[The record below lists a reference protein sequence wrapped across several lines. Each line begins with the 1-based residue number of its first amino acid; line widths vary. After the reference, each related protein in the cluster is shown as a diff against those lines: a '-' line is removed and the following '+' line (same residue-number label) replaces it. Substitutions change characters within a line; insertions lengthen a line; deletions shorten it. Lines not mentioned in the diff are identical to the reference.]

1 MENLISKWK
10 QTVENHNR
18 KLTQL
23 REDSLG
29 AAGRRSTSL
38 VSGAS
43 ERKERAAERKSSS
56 QSPRE
61 AEKENKPPLLLT
73 RPKRNALN

>member
-18 KLTQL
+18 KLSQL

-29 AAGRRSTSL
+29 ASKRSNST
-38 VSGAS
+38 VSGGS
-43 ERKERAAERKSSS
+43 KLIGL
-56 QSPRE
+56 QH
-61 AEKENKPPLLLT
+61 
-73 RPKRNALN
+73 

>member
-29 AAGRRSTSL
+29 ASGRRSSSL
-38 VSGAS
+38 VGGLS
-43 ERKERAAERKSSS
+43 ERKERAVDRKSSS

-61 AEKENKPPLLLT
+61 AEKENKPPLLQNK
-73 RPKRNALN
+73 PKRNAAN